1 MPLSTASATTASAPL
16 RQHDRPARFSAP
28 GWLRQLWLW
37 F

>member
-1 MPLSTASATTASAPL
+1 MSPITASATASPTNL
-16 RQHDRPARFSAP
+16 RQHYRPSRFSAP

>member
-1 MPLSTASATTASAPL
+1 MPLSTPAATAASTSL
-16 RQHDRPARFSAP
+16 RQHYRPARFSAP